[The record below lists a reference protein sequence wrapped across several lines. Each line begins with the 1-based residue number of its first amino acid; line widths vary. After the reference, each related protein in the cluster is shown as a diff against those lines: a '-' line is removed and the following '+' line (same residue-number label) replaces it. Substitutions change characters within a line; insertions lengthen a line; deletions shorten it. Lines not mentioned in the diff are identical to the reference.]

1 MVKRHADPNRPGVF
15 HWEENV
21 RAADPTIRVDAR
33 LIARTAGR
41 LVEEVTELCL
51 ECGLPGALV
60 MQHVVDALHNEAV
73 KVNQFPSQLGRPKT
87 TDPFLNKQGI
97 TVEIGDVAICLDTLR
112 YMAEIDEGDLKLQIV
127 DKLLDLN
134 ASVVRGD
141 HVMIDGL
148 MYKKNR
154 AERLDPV
161 AWAASR
167 WKAEVQDR
175 PLQNVHRRTL
185 DDTWRQVIRQF
196 GGDPVAICGPP
207 HDELVAQ
214 RGAVE

>member
-1 MVKRHADPNRPGVF
+1 
-15 HWEENV
+15 
-21 RAADPTIRVDAR
+21 
-33 LIARTAGR
+33 
-41 LVEEVTELCL
+41 
-51 ECGLPGALV
+51 
-60 MQHVVDALHNEAV
+60 
-73 KVNQFPSQLGRPKT
+73 
-87 TDPFLNKQGI
+87 
-97 TVEIGDVAICLDTLR
+97 
-112 YMAEIDEGDLKLQIV
+112 
-127 DKLLDLN
+127 
-134 ASVVRGD
+134 VVRGN